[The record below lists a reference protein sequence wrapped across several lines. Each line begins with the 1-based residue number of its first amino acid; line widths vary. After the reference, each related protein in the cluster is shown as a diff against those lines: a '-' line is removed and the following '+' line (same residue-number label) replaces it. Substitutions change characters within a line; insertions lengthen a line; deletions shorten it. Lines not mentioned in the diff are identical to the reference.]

1 MHFLLLYDVTADYLA
16 RRGEYRAEHL
26 ALAWRYA
33 DRGTL
38 LLGGAVGD
46 PVEGSILLF
55 RCDSPETV
63 EDFVKQDPYV
73 ANGLVAAWRVR
84 PWTTVVGDLA
94 ATPLRPGAGPQAE
107 AELRT
112 SRVLDAPRERVFLA
126 FSDPARLA
134 RWWGPKGFSSTFA
147 TFDFR
152 PGGRW
157 SFVMHGPDGVDY
169 PNESVFVAVDAP
181 ERVVLEHVSLPR
193 FELTITL
200 RAEAGRTVVDWRQ
213 RFETPEQCR
222 RIAKIAVEAN
232 EQNLDRLAAEALG
245 PA

>member
-1 MHFLLLYDVTADYLA
+1 MHFLLFYDVTADYVA
-16 RRGEYRAEHL
+16 RRGEFRAEHL

-38 LLGGAVGD
+38 VLAGAVGD
-46 PVEGSILLF
+46 PVEGSLLVF

-63 EDFVKQDPYV
+63 EAFVKEDPYV
-73 ANGLVAAWRVR
+73 THGLVASWRVR
-84 PWTTVVGDLA
+84 PWATVVGELA
-94 ATPLRPGAGPQAE
+94 ATPLRGETGE
-107 AELRT
+107 ETELRT
-112 SRVLDAPRERVFLA
+112 SRVIDAPRERVFLA
-126 FSDPARLA
+126 FRDPARLE
-134 RWWGPKGFSSTFA
+134 RWWGPKGFSSRFA

-169 PNESVFVAVDAP
+169 ANESVFVAVDAP
-181 ERVVLEHVSLPR
+181 ERVVLEHVSQPR

-200 RAEAGRTVVDWRQ
+200 RAEGTKTVVDWRQ
-213 RFETPEQCR
+213 RFDSPEQCR
-222 RIAKIAVEAN
+222 RIAKFAVEAN
-232 EQNLDRLAAEALG
+232 EQNLDRLAAEVLG